1 MNKYIVIGSQVALV
15 SLVMLIGSYATRK
28 WEFSFKNIIW
38 FDGKLDYF
46 SKDKGK
52 IHKFS
57 GWLRIVS
64 NLTPFVH
71 IVVVTSKKKKKKG
84 DNIRFKSVSIL
95 FSCIHKKFWQIIKMF
110 YQKFNQK
117 KILIFNTAW
126 NCKKFFPINLLK
138 LKFHVVENSYRK

>member
-28 WEFSFKNIIW
+28 WQFSFKNIIW

-52 IHKFS
+52 INKFS

-64 NLTPFVH
+64 NLIPFVH

-84 DNIRFKSVSIL
+84 IISDSSPFLSYFPAYTKSFGKSSRCFIKNL
-95 FSCIHKKFWQIIKMF
+95 IKKR
-110 YQKFNQK
+110 
-117 KILIFNTAW
+117 ILIFNTAW

-138 LKFHVVENSYRK
+138 LKFHVVENNYRK